1 MKREGIDMVT
11 KRCAAIG
18 LFGVVLLGG
27 CSGLSAREKGALTGG
42 AIGAGT
48 GALIGGVTGGSAAGG
63 ALLGG
68 AGGAVGGYLL
78 GDKLFK
84 NDPSRAG
91 GR

>member
-1 MKREGIDMVT
+1 MVVKRLTM
-11 KRCAAIG
+11 IG
-18 LFGVVLLGG
+18 LVGTVLLGG
-27 CSGLSAREKGALTGG
+27 CSGLTAREKGALTGG

-48 GALIGGVTGGSAAGG
+48 GALIGGVTGGSTVGG

-84 NDPSRAG
+84 TDPARG
-91 GR
+91 GGK